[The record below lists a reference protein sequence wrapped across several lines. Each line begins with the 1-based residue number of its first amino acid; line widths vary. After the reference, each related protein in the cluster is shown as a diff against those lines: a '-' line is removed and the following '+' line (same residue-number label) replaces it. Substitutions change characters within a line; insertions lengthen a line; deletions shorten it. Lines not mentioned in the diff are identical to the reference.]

1 MMPIYGKHYYSPT
14 VITSVYLTELGDRIE
29 EGFLVTILIKN
40 RRISIILVVESNK
53 EVDKG
58 IWDSINFINVQF
70 KKDGNRIKVTY
81 KLTTTIIL
89 QMFFKHTTCGEVDL
103 SGSVTRQNEETYEI
117 KSYLDNQFHI
127 EKIGKMV
134 EELES
139 TLRNQIEE
147 VYFKKSQEV

>member
-1 MMPIYGKHYYSPT
+1 
-14 VITSVYLTELGDRIE
+14 
-29 EGFLVTILIKN
+29 
-40 RRISIILVVESNK
+40 
-53 EVDKG
+53 
-58 IWDSINFINVQF
+58 
-70 KKDGNRIKVTY
+70 
-81 KLTTTIIL
+81 
-89 QMFFKHTTCGEVDL
+89 MFFKHTTCGEVDL